1 MMDKEKLRKADFF
14 SGGLI
19 TLFGMF
25 VIVKS
30 LGMPMKDSWGGV
42 QNVWYVSPAIF
53 PLFVGTMLVL
63 LGGMLIRTALK
74 AIGFSG
80 VATVIRYFLSSGFVS
95 FLRSRETVRFYGIAL
110 LLFTF
115 VFLMVP
121 RVDFFL
127 AAILFLLAF
136 FCMFYLDRA
145 ELLLKL
151 MLLYCGGMV
160 ALIFVLIVAESLAT
174 LLSHPAD
181 WFVLVFIV
189 SFAGVVRAQISG
201 DSQLGKKF
209 RIALILA
216 LAAPFLIGMIFKYFL
231 LVPMP
236 FEGLIVEILDLIW
249 YAEIWG

>member
-53 PLFVGTMLVL
+53 PLFVGSMLVL
-63 LGGMLIRTALK
+63 LGSLLIRTALQ
-74 AIGFSG
+74 AIGLSG
-80 VATVIRYFLSSGFVS
+80 VVAVVHYFLSSSFAS

-110 LLFTF
+110 LLFSF

-127 AAILFLLAF
+127 ASVLFLLAF

-151 MLLYCGGMV
+151 MLLYCGGMA
-160 ALIFVLIVAESLAT
+160 ALLCVLMFSEPLAT

-181 WFVLVFIV
+181 WFVLVFILI
-189 SFAGVVRAQISG
+189 FAGVVRAQIAG
-201 DSQLGKKF
+201 VSQLGKKF
-209 RIALILA
+209 RIALTLA
-216 LAAPFLIGMIFKYFL
+216 LTAPLLIGMIFKYFL

-236 FEGLIVEILDLIW
+236 FEGLIVELLDLIW

>member
-14 SGGLI
+14 SGGFI

-25 VIVKS
+25 VIVTS

-53 PLFVGTMLVL
+53 PLFVGAMLVI

-80 VATVIRYFLSSGFVS
+80 VATVVQYLLSSDFVG
-95 FLRSRETVRFYGIAL
+95 FLRRRETVRFYGIAL

-127 AAILFLLAF
+127 AAVLFLFVF
-136 FCMFYLDRA
+136 FCMFYLDKS
-145 ELLLKL
+145 ELLVKL
-151 MLLYCGGMV
+151 MFFYCGGMA
-160 ALIFVLIVAESLAT
+160 ALLLVLLVAEPLAT
-174 LLSHPAD
+174 VLPHPAD
-181 WFVLVFIV
+181 WFVLAFTVVF
-189 SFAGVVRAQISG
+189 GVVVRSRISG
-201 DSQLGKKF
+201 ERQLDRKF
-209 RIALILA
+209 TTAVLLA
-216 LAAPFLIGMIFKYFL
+216 VTAPFLVGMIFKYFL
-231 LVPMP
+231 LVPLP
-236 FEGLIVEILDLIW
+236 FEGLIVELLDLVW
-249 YAEIWG
+249 YAEIWE

>member
-1 MMDKEKLRKADFF
+1 MMDKEKLRKADVF

-19 TLFGMF
+19 TLFGIF

-53 PLFVGTMLVL
+53 PLFVGAMLVV

-74 AIGFSG
+74 AIGFGG
-80 VATVIRYFLSSGFVS
+80 VASVIRYVLSSGFVS
-95 FLRSRETVRFYGIAL
+95 FLGNREMVRFYGIVL

-127 AAILFLLAF
+127 AAVLFLLAF

-145 ELLLKL
+145 DLLVKL
-151 MLLYCGGMV
+151 MLFYCGGMG
-160 ALIFVLIVAESLAT
+160 ALLLVLMVAEPLAAI
-174 LLSHPAD
+174 LPHPAD
-181 WFVLVFIV
+181 WFVLAFTVIF
-189 SFAGVVRAQISG
+189 GVVVHSRISG
-201 DSQLGKKF
+201 DRQLGRKF
-209 RIALILA
+209 NIALILA
-216 LAAPFLIGMIFKYFL
+216 VLAPFLVGMIFKYFL

-236 FEGLIVEILDLIW
+236 FEGLIVELLDLIW